1 MRIGKSRADFNNMFL
16 ERLNQLTNVPI
27 IDPDDRRRARLLNI
41 ILIGIALLVFLSL
54 MIAIPSHIWGV
65 YSQQEAIA
73 IYIPA
78 VIVWVGLFVIYT
90 VNRYWS
96 GKIAGW
102 LFLTMLTVV
111 LYLSNTPYEA
121 IWGRN
126 MIMLSLP
133 VFIASVI
140 LHPSASFIVA
150 SAIGIIFIIVPMSHP
165 FPPNFIGILAYLTI
179 ALVSWLSARSLEQAI
194 KDLRRA
200 KEEAEVATR
209 AKSEFLANMSHE
221 IRTPLNG
228 VIGMTGLLLETELDS
243 DQKWF
248 VKTIH
253 NSGDALLTIINH
265 ILDFSKIE
273 SGRFE
278 LEDQPFSLRQCVEE
292 AVGFLTLKATSK
304 EVELAYIIEEP
315 TPAVVRG
322 DITRLRQILVN
333 LLDNAVKFTEK
344 GEVVVS
350 LASERLA
357 NGRFQLH
364 FAVKDTGIGIPEEQR
379 ERLFKPFSQL
389 DASTTRRFGGTG
401 LGLIISKQLL
411 ELMGG
416 TMWFESEAGQ
426 GSTFHFTIVAEAV
439 ADSQPEPNQKLSK
452 LDDKLAERHPLHIL
466 LAEDN
471 LINQMVTLRIL
482 ERLGYR
488 ADVANNGQE
497 ALAALQQKPYDV
509 VLMDIQMPVM
519 DGLEATQR
527 IRQQWPEA
535 QRPYL
540 VAMTANALVGDRE
553 NYLTN
558 GMDDYISKP
567 VQLDELVAVLSRSPS
582 RFHRS
587 PQVAVA

>member
-1 MRIGKSRADFNNMFL
+1 
-16 ERLNQLTNVPI
+16 
-27 IDPDDRRRARLLNI
+27 
-41 ILIGIALLVFLSL
+41 
-54 MIAIPSHIWGV
+54 
-65 YSQQEAIA
+65 
-73 IYIPA
+73 
-78 VIVWVGLFVIYT
+78 
-90 VNRYWS
+90 
-96 GKIAGW
+96 
-102 LFLTMLTVV
+102 
-111 LYLSNTPYEA
+111 
-121 IWGRN
+121 
-126 MIMLSLP
+126 
-133 VFIASVI
+133 
-140 LHPSASFIVA
+140 
-150 SAIGIIFIIVPMSHP
+150 
-165 FPPNFIGILAYLTI
+165 
-179 ALVSWLSARSLEQAI
+179 
-194 KDLRRA
+194 
-200 KEEAEVATR
+200 
-209 AKSEFLANMSHE
+209 
-221 IRTPLNG
+221 
-228 VIGMTGLLLETELDS
+228 
-243 DQKWF
+243 
-248 VKTIH
+248 
-253 NSGDALLTIINH
+253 
-265 ILDFSKIE
+265 
-273 SGRFE
+273 
-278 LEDQPFSLRQCVEE
+278 
-292 AVGFLTLKATSK
+292 
-304 EVELAYIIEEP
+304 
-315 TPAVVRG
+315 
-322 DITRLRQILVN
+322 

-350 LASERLA
+350 LASESLA

-411 ELMGG
+411 ELMDG

-553 NYLTN
+553 NYLAN

-587 PQVAVA
+587 PQAAVA